1 VVAVVVVFKLAM
13 QVIRLVP
20 EVLEAAVLV
29 VHQMQR
35 HLLVQRIPAAVV
47 AAVLIILAWVVLV
60 GLVLL
65 SSVLQSLP
73 FQQQVLPQ

>member
-1 VVAVVVVFKLAM
+1 VVVVAAVFKPGM
-13 QVIRLVP
+13 QGIRLVP

-35 HLLVQRIPAAVV
+35 HLLVQQIPAVAV
-47 AAVLIILAWVVLV
+47 AAVLIILAWVVLA

-65 SSVLQSLP
+65 S
-73 FQQQVLPQ
+73 